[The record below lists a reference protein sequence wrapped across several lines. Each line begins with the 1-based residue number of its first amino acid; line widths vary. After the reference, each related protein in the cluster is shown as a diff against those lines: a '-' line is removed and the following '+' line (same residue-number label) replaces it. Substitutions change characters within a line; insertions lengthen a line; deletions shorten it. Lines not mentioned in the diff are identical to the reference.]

1 MTETSNLNV
10 DMSGTWR
17 LNLAK
22 SFLGSEHP
30 EPDYELVW
38 KLEQSSH
45 GIRMTEIAENR
56 SIVNIPLPNS
66 TQTTEYV
73 LDGQQ
78 RNVVRPGIFPGMP
91 KRTIGMR
98 SVWQGG
104 TVWIEER
111 SEPNSSNFI
120 AHRRI
125 FLSEDSSQL
134 IEIYKTQAIF
144 GDSEQRRVFERV
156 R

>member
-1 MTETSNLNV
+1 MSNTSKLNV
-10 DMSGTWR
+10 DLSGTWR

-22 SFLGSEHP
+22 SFLGNEHP
-30 EPDYELVW
+30 APGYELVW
-38 KLEQSSH
+38 KLEQSGH
-45 GIRMTEIAENR
+45 GILMTEIARNR

-73 LDGQQ
+73 LDGRE

-91 KRTIGMR
+91 KRTIGIR
-98 SVWQGG
+98 SEWQGG

-111 SEPNSSNFI
+111 SEPNSNNFI
-120 AHRRI
+120 SHRRI
-125 FLSEDSSQL
+125 FLSEDSSHL
-134 IEIYKTQAIF
+134 IEIYTTQAIF